1 MTLQQ
6 AETLIHQRRHSEAL
20 TLLKSILK
28 SDPRNA
34 DVWWLVAQSLPDQP
48 AKQQQAVERTLT
60 FNPQHNGA
68 RAWLNGGSKKN
79 GSKPRVDTPVVMDIQ
94 NIHKTMRM
102 GEVEITALH
111 DVSFQVQQG
120 EFLGIIGPSG
130 SGKSTLLGLM
140 GGLDSPTTGAIYLD
154 SVNIA
159 AMNER
164 QLTRLRNEKIGFV
177 FQFFNLLPTLTALEN
192 VMLPMQ
198 FAHNKPRRPADRAA
212 ELLDMFGL
220 GDRRHHRP
228 PQLSGGQQQRVAL
241 ARALANNPPLLLGDE
256 PTGSLD
262 TEATEGVLQALRTI
276 RQTFQTTIVLVTHSP
291 EVASTV
297 DRLITLMDGAVVSD
311 ADPRA
316 SAQHAAVQLIKEHRY

>member
-1 MTLQQ
+1 MTMQQ
-6 AETLIHQRRHSEAL
+6 AETLIHQQRHSEAL
-20 TLLKSILK
+20 TLLKSMLK
-28 SDPRNA
+28 SDTRNA
-34 DVWWLVAQSLPDQP
+34 DLWWLVAQAMPDQP
-48 AKQQQAVERTLT
+48 AKQQQAVERVLALA
-60 FNPQHNGA
+60 PHHPHA
-68 RAWLNGGSKKN
+68 RAWMNRAHRQN
-79 GSKPRVDTPVVMDIQ
+79 GSTPHIDTPVVMEISGV
-94 NIHKTMRM
+94 HKTLQM
-102 GEVEITALH
+102 GEVEIAALR

-140 GGLDSPTTGAIYLD
+140 GGLDSPTSGDIYLD
-154 SVNIA
+154 GVNIA

-198 FAHNKPRRPADRAA
+198 FARSKPRRPADRAA
-212 ELLDMFGL
+212 ELLEMFGL
-220 GDRRHHRP
+220 GDRKHHRP
-228 PQLSGGQQQRVAL
+228 TQLSGGQQQRVAL

-262 TEATEGVLQALRTI
+262 TEATEGVLQALRTVQ
-276 RQTFQTTIVLVTHSP
+276 QTFQTTIVLVTHSP
-291 EVASTV
+291 EVAANV
-297 DRLITLMDGAVVSD
+297 DRLITLMDGMVVSD

-316 SAQHAAVQLIKEHRY
+316 SAQHAAVQLVKAHQE